1 MRKTLGTAGLTAAAI
16 LLTSSAA
23 YAQST
28 ANASLNVTVNVA
40 ARATLTLGAAALNF
54 ADADPTTVPVLT
66 APPVAITVGARTSPT
81 GNVTLTVLATGNLVG
96 TGGTIPIGNL
106 TWTATGTGFAAGV
119 SNATTAQAV
128 GGWTGPGAQNGTQT
142 FSLPNSWTYGTGS
155 YTTTLNYT
163 LTVP

>member
-1 MRKTLGTAGLTAAAI
+1 MRKTLWKVGLSAAAI
-16 LLTSSAA
+16 LLSSSAA

-28 ANASLNVTVNVA
+28 ANASLNVTVNVS

-66 APPVAITVGARTSPT
+66 AAPVAITVGARTSAA
-81 GNVTLTVLATGNLVG
+81 GAVTLTVLATGDIVG

-106 TWTATGTGFAAGV
+106 TWTATGAGFAAGA
-119 SNATTAQAV
+119 SNATTAQPV

-142 FSLPNSWTYGTGS
+142 FSLPNSWAYGTGT

>member
-81 GNVTLTVLATGNLVG
+81 GNVTLTVLARA
-96 TGGTIPIGNL
+96 
-106 TWTATGTGFAAGV
+106 TWWAPAGPSPSAT
-119 SNATTAQAV
+119 
-128 GGWTGPGAQNGTQT
+128 
-142 FSLPNSWTYGTGS
+142 
-155 YTTTLNYT
+155 
-163 LTVP
+163 

>member
-1 MRKTLGTAGLTAAAI
+1 MRQTLWKVGLSAAA
-16 LLTSSAA
+16 LLFTSSAA
-23 YAQST
+23 YAQAT
-28 ANASLNVTVNVA
+28 ANASVIVTVNVA

-66 APPVAITVGARTSPT
+66 AAPVAITVGARTSPT

-106 TWTATGTGFAAGV
+106 TWTSTGTGFAAGV
-119 SNATTAQAV
+119 SNATTAQSV
-128 GGWTGPGAQNGTQT
+128 GTWIGPGAQNGTQT
-142 FSLPNSWTYGTGS
+142 FSLPNSWAYGTGS